1 MLVEDGPGVAYRHE
15 LARLTVELGLPPTH
29 RRALHRTLLE
39 ALEDAPGGPDLAR
52 LAHHAEGAGDAA
64 AVLRLAPAAAERAAA
79 LGAFREAAAQYAR
92 ALRFTDGLSSE
103 ARADLLERQSEALY
117 MTDDQ
122 AESIVALKEAIAWY
136 QETSDAVREADA
148 LSRLVS
154 RLACRGQMDEAAAA
168 ADRAIGLMEPDGPSR
183 ERSAAH
189 SAVALLGLYDDDL
202 DQAIEH
208 GTRAAQLAR
217 TAGDDHILVDALI
230 CGGTGMILRDGPAG
244 AGMLEDALAFAR
256 DRSLEADIPH
266 ALNNL
271 ASTATLHRSHE
282 MAERYVEQAL
292 DHCLEADLDLW
303 RLSVL
308 ATKTRLDLNRGRWTA
323 ATDVAEVLVNDPRGS
338 PGPMFTARLVL
349 AVVRARRGDPGV
361 HVVLTEVAESGYP
374 EDEFDTVGQVAAAQA
389 EVAWLEG
396 RPELVEELTARAIA
410 LAEGRTA
417 PWMRGE
423 LACWRRRA
431 GIDEPALEDVA
442 EPYALEL
449 DGRYEE
455 ASAAWREL
463 GCPYEAAFV
472 LGLSDEPD
480 SLRRS
485 HAELR
490 GMGAGPAASQVAR
503 RLRERGVLGVARG
516 PRRRTQENPANLT
529 PRELEVLAL
538 VAQGM
543 GNSEIAG
550 RLFLSP
556 RTVDHHVSAILRKLD
571 VPSRARA
578 SVEAARLGIP
588 LDGG

>member
-1 MLVEDGPGVAYRHE
+1 
-15 LARLTVELGLPPTH
+15 
-29 RRALHRTLLE
+29 
-39 ALEDAPGGPDLAR
+39 
-52 LAHHAEGAGDAA
+52 
-64 AVLRLAPAAAERAAA
+64 
-79 LGAFREAAAQYAR
+79 
-92 ALRFTDGLSSE
+92 
-103 ARADLLERQSEALY
+103 
-117 MTDDQ
+117 
-122 AESIVALKEAIAWY
+122 
-136 QETSDAVREADA
+136 
-148 LSRLVS
+148 
-154 RLACRGQMDEAAAA
+154 
-168 ADRAIGLMEPDGPSR
+168 
-183 ERSAAH
+183 
-189 SAVALLGLYDDDL
+189 
-202 DQAIEH
+202 
-208 GTRAAQLAR
+208 
-217 TAGDDHILVDALI
+217 
-230 CGGTGMILRDGPAG
+230 
-244 AGMLEDALAFAR
+244 
-256 DRSLEADIPH
+256 
-266 ALNNL
+266 
-271 ASTATLHRSHE
+271 
-282 MAERYVEQAL
+282 
-292 DHCLEADLDLW
+292 
-303 RLSVL
+303 
-308 ATKTRLDLNRGRWTA
+308 
-323 ATDVAEVLVNDPRGS
+323 
-338 PGPMFTARLVL
+338 MFTARLVL